1 MEQLQYPAAES
12 CAAPVD
18 HDRAS
23 SARLMKTIPNS
34 TAISS
39 VAGTTARQ
47 YTLPFRVRIVRNGEQ
62 LTRAVEIRAQAYSKH
77 IPTLGEILARPEQDD
92 LDTSALVFLAESKKT
107 GDSLGTLRVQTNFDH
122 PLPIEQYAPLPEE
135 YHQLPMAEVSRLAVR
150 AGNSG
155 NLVKLAL
162 FKALHRYC
170 LAKQIQC
177 IVIGARPP
185 LDRDYMALGFKDVF
199 PDKQLRVLGSTGGIA
214 HRILSADLI
223 DSERAWIEARH
234 PLYDFMSRRFHPDIE
249 IFASV
254 SNMWTQP
261 RASSDTNRRA
271 ADPIRADVNLPGK
284 HND

>member
-1 MEQLQYPAAES
+1 
-12 CAAPVD
+12 
-18 HDRAS
+18 
-23 SARLMKTIPNS
+23 MKTTSDS
-34 TAISS
+34 TASPPA
-39 VAGTTARQ
+39 AGTTARQ
-47 YTLPFRVRIVRNGEQ
+47 YPLPFRVRIVRNGEQ

-92 LDTSALVFLAESKKT
+92 LDTSALVFLAESKRT
-107 GDSLGTLRVQTNFDH
+107 GDPLGTLRVQTNFDH

-135 YHQLPMAEVSRLAVR
+135 YNQVPMAEVSRLAVR
-150 AGNSG
+150 ARNSG
-155 NLVKLAL
+155 TLVKLAL

-185 LDRDYMALGFKDVF
+185 LDRDYIALGFKDVF
-199 PDKQLRVLGSTGGIA
+199 PDKQLRVLNSTGGIA

-261 RASSDTNRRA
+261 RTSSH
-271 ADPIRADVNLPGK
+271 ADRYTATPPRVESKLSGK
-284 HND
+284 RND